1 MKNLRHP
8 WLLVCAAC
16 IAPALGS
23 ALPAAAS
30 HAERTFELA
39 FTVGATHLSA
49 VNSSDAAVALVLQGR
64 ADTRR
69 EIVVIP
75 AGGRI
80 DARFAPSL
88 LRELELIVVSR
99 GELGPIRSAP
109 FALDA
114 LRERAFEACWLDLEP
129 AGVSAWVRSP
139 EAFKGIDSRGRDNGA
154 STGASNVLA
163 PIHVPVI
170 TPHDGRGVELPPRL
184 ERHALPPV

>member
-8 WLLVCAAC
+8 WLLASAAC

-23 ALPAAAS
+23 SLPDTAS
-30 HAERTFELA
+30 PAERSFELA

-49 VNSSDAAVALVLQGR
+49 LNSSASPIALVLQGR
-64 ADTRR
+64 VDTRR

-88 LRELELIVVSR
+88 LRELELVVVAR
-99 GELGPIRSAP
+99 GEQGTIRSAP
-109 FALDA
+109 FALEA

-129 AGVSAWVRSP
+129 AGVSAWVRGP
-139 EAFKGIDSRGRDNGA
+139 QQFNGIDTLGRDNGA
-154 STGASNVLA
+154 SAGSSNVLA
-163 PIHVPVI
+163 PRHVPVI
-170 TPHDGRGVELPPRL
+170 TPHDGRGIELPPRL